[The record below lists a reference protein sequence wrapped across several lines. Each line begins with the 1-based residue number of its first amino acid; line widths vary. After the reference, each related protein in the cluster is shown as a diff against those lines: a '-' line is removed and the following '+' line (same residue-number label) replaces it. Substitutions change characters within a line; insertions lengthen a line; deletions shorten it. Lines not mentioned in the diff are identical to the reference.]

1 MSQVPSSVLF
11 NRPSSSTP
19 AITTEVKFIPDS
31 TSEFSYSSSQFINI
45 PIRTSIENAFL
56 DARHSY
62 LKFTIENTS
71 ATGTANQP
79 IDLYFDGLASSIIK
93 RFTITA
99 GGITLSNIDN
109 YNRLVDL
116 LMEHWSSDDFQ
127 REMAIL
133 AGHTQKYGTDGE
145 ILGAKFGGIDGN
157 NKIPA
162 GQSRTYCIPIISQFL
177 LNKLLPLCFMS
188 NAFLTLNV
196 MLEDPRVAFITEG
209 KQLYGLS
216 QIQFNNC
223 VNYKVKNVEYVAS
236 IISFRDNNLVQSLGK
251 TMLNEGLYIHGTDYT
266 CYTHT
271 IVKGTGKSSYDFNI
285 PDRSQ
290 SMKYI
295 LNTFYQALPDSKF
308 SNLQSCVAG
317 TTSYQISL
325 GGVNY
330 PQSKPISYGNGNFIE
345 PYLQL
350 QRVSSNGY
358 FSSSNHTNV
367 ELSTFSRQ
375 NPNSLQQYTNGLITG
390 TTDAEYRPII
400 TSNAGVNPAI
410 VHRVARANKVYASSF
425 VQCLG
430 FESFANASG
439 IECGIN
445 TALLNVP
452 ISIKFDRDIDTYK
465 DYNGYGNNPDDGTAG
480 DIDTNIGFPEF
491 TMITWVAYDVIWKL
505 DNTGLFTV
513 LK

>member
-1 MSQVPSSVLF
+1 MSQVPTSVF
-11 NRPSSSTP
+11 FSRPTSSTP
-19 AITTEVKFIPDS
+19 AITTEVSFIPDS

-56 DARHSY
+56 DARHS
-62 LKFTIENTS
+62 FIRMTVHNTN
-71 ATGTANQP
+71 AFD
-79 IDLYFDGLASSIIK
+79 IYFDGLSSSIIK
-93 RFTITA
+93 KFTITA
-99 GGITLSNIDN
+99 GGITLSNVDN

-116 LMEHWSSDDFQ
+116 LMEHWASDDFQ

-133 AGHTQKYGTDGE
+133 SAQTEKKGDDGE
-145 ILGAKFGGIDGN
+145 LLGGLFGGNSGN

-162 GQSRTYCIPIISQFL
+162 NSTRIVAIPVISQFL
-177 LNKLLPLCFMS
+177 LSKLIPLCFMS
-188 NAFLTLNV
+188 NAFLTINL
-196 MLEDPRVAFITEG
+196 MLEDPRIAFLTEG
-209 KQLYGLS
+209 TNAPTQADGNLL
-216 QIQFNNC
+216 
-223 VNYKVKNVEYVAS
+223 NYKVSNIEYVCS
-236 IISFRDNNLVQSLGK
+236 VVSFRDNNLVQSLGK
-251 TMLNEGLYIHGTDYT
+251 VMLNEGLYIHGTDYT

-271 IVKGTGKSSYDFNI
+271 INNSLGPNLNHNI

-295 LNTFYQALPDSKF
+295 LNAFYQALPDSKF
-308 SNLQSCVAG
+308 SNIQSCVAG
-317 TTSYQISL
+317 TTSYQVRL

-330 PQSKPISYGNGNFIE
+330 PQTRPIEYNTGGNNNFIH

-358 FSSSNHTNV
+358 FSSNNHTNV

-375 NPNSLQQYTNGLITG
+375 NANSIQQYSRTCIGG
-390 TTDAEYRPII
+390 
-400 TSNAGVNPAI
+400 NAYEPAGAD
-410 VHRVARANKVYASSF
+410 VAPTANKVYTSSF

-439 IECGIN
+439 VECGIN

-452 ISIKFDRDIDTYK
+452 ITLQITRDIRTYK
-465 DYNGYGNNPDDGTAG
+465 DTQQGALGYGLRAGAGVGGQLDGTE
-480 DIDTNIGFPEF
+480 FPDF
-491 TMITWVAYDVIWKL
+491 IMTTWVAYDVIWKL
-505 DNTGLFTV
+505 DNTGLWTV